1 MTNAERQR
9 LFVANQKAA
18 GNVRK
23 SYWLTIP
30 QAKKVDDFV
39 KMMKKEDC
47 DVLRRKSD

>member
-9 LFVANQKAA
+9 LFVANQRKLN
-18 GNVRK
+18 NVRK

-39 KMMKKEDC
+39 KMIKEK
-47 DVLRRKSD
+47 VK

>member
-39 KMMKKEDC
+39 NAMKKE
-47 DVLRRKSD
+47 KAK

>member
-9 LFVANQKAA
+9 LFVANQRAHN
-18 GNVRK
+18 NVRK

-39 KMMKKEDC
+39 KAMKEKA
-47 DVLRRKSD
+47 K

>member
-9 LFVANQKAA
+9 LFVANQRKL
-18 GNVRK
+18 GNVRV

-39 KMMKKEDC
+39 KMIKE
-47 DVLRRKSD
+47 KSK

>member
-23 SYWLTIP
+23 SYWLTIL

-39 KMMKKEDC
+39 NAMKTHKN
-47 DVLRRKSD
+47 VV

>member
-30 QAKKVDDFV
+30 QAKKVDEFV
-39 KMMKKEDC
+39 KRMKEK
-47 DVLRRKSD
+47 VK

>member
-9 LFVANQKAA
+9 LFVANQRKLN
-18 GNVRK
+18 NVRK

-39 KMMKKEDC
+39 KMIKE
-47 DVLRRKSD
+47 KSK